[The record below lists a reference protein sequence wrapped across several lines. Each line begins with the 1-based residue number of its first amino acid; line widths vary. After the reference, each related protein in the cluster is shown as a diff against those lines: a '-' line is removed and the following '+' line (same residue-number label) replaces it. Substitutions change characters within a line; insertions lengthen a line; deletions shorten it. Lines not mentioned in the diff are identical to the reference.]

1 MEQAGGGSTRELTLK
16 NWPPTTAST
25 SQAVNIQPTSR
36 LVRRI
41 DGVRAGPGEQ
51 GENRPKRG
59 KRHHGIAS
67 AHAIMLVS

>member
-1 MEQAGGGSTRELTLK
+1 MKQAGGGSTRELTLE

-41 DGVRAGPGEQ
+41 DGVRAGPGERVKTVLR
-51 GENRPKRG
+51 GGNVITASPRPTR
-59 KRHHGIAS
+59 
-67 AHAIMLVS
+67 